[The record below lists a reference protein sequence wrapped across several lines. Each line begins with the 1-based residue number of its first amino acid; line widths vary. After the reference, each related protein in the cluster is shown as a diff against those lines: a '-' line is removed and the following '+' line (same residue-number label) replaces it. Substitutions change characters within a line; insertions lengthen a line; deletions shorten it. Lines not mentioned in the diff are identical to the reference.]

1 MFNYR
6 VLAILKRELRERVLS
21 KSFIITTLSLPLIMA
36 LVLGLQYFMMTMEG
50 DKDVHLIVACE
61 SSDVITKIEKVFNTR
76 SWIESGDYTVSYQH
90 ATREDFSKLLEENK
104 EKILD
109 RKLTGVIFVPESALK
124 DKKIELYAEGTKNIT
139 LERKL
144 SSVMN
149 EVFMDHYFKDRGFS
163 AEDLQFTRQ
172 DVELS
177 TYKITKGEM
186 ERETG
191 GNLVLTYLFTFL
203 LYISLLMMGTWIM
216 QSVLEEKANRI
227 CEVILS
233 SVDSRDL
240 MMGKIFGSSFTGL
253 LQMIIWLTPVMVVI
267 GMKLPIL
274 PVGMLFQV
282 DPLLM
287 VYYMFNF
294 LLGLI
299 TFVGLFAAVGAIFN
313 NAQEA
318 QGGVT
323 PIMMLIIIPF
333 LITMSLI
340 TNPINVVAGVSSM
353 LPFASIIVMP
363 ARMTLTTVPVWQI
376 ILSIVVNIA
385 TILVIIPIAGK
396 IYRVGILRTGK
407 KPSYKEVLKW
417 LKEA

>member
-340 TNPINVVAGVSSM
+340 TNPINVVAGVFSM

>member
-1 MFNYR
+1 MFNHR
-6 VLAILKRELRERVLS
+6 VLAVLKRELRERVVS
-21 KSFIITTLSLPLIMA
+21 KSFIISTLALPLIMA
-36 LVLGLQYFMMTMEG
+36 LVLGLQYFIMTMEG
-50 DKDVHLIVACE
+50 DKDVSAIVACE
-61 SSDVITKIEKVFNTR
+61 NGEVLKRMEAVFRTR
-76 SWIESGDYTVSYQH
+76 SWVENGDYSIEYVQAS
-90 ATREDFSKLLEENK
+90 AAEFKSLLEENRQR
-104 EKILD
+104 ILD
-109 RKLTGVIFVPESALK
+109 RDLTAVLFVPDTALA
-124 DKKIELYAEGTKNIT
+124 DKKVELYAEGTKNIT

-144 SSVMN
+144 SSVLN
-149 EVFMDHYFKDRGFS
+149 AVFMDWYFRDKGFS
-163 AEDLQFTRQ
+163 AEDLQFTRL
-172 DVELS
+172 DVDLN
-177 TYKITKGEM
+177 TFKVTKGDM
-186 ERETG
+186 EKETG

-216 QSVLEEKANRI
+216 QSVLEEKNNRI

-233 SVDSRDL
+233 SLDSREL
-240 MMGKIFGSSFTGL
+240 MMGKILGSSFTGL
-253 LQMIIWLTPVMVVI
+253 LQMIIWLTPVMAVV
-267 GMKLPIL
+267 GLKLPVL

-282 DPLLM
+282 EPLLL

-323 PIMMLIIIPF
+323 PIMMLIVIPF

-340 TNPINVVAGVSSM
+340 TNPINVVAAVASL

-363 ARMTLTTVPVWQI
+363 ARMTLVTVPLWQI
-376 ILSIVVNIA
+376 VLSVIVNIG
-385 TILVIIPIAGK
+385 TILAIIPLAGK

-407 KPSYKEVLKW
+407 KPTLREVIKW